1 MALHRSVIRR
11 RALAG
16 AWSGEIMAEVA
27 FLPEYFTHKLRV
39 RVGDAGDGAICA
51 QTQTRSID
59 KKM

>member
-1 MALHRSVIRR
+1 MT
-11 RALAG
+11 
-16 AWSGEIMAEVA
+16 EVA

-39 RVGDAGDGAICA
+39 RGGDAGDGTICA